1 METKGT
7 LVSHPQQ
14 IHAHPCQA
22 LKGREKWYRH
32 ATEERP
38 ERLPGDIVSYEV
50 NKGCMQPG
58 RIVGLDGA
66 GSVLQNLLDVNVLLR
81 SGWARLLGEQ
91 WIRRTLVLLVG
102 EGEGGGK
109 VSHAQVRARRIAG
122 PHTDA
127 SACAC
132 I

>member
-1 METKGT
+1 
-7 LVSHPQQ
+7 
-14 IHAHPCQA
+14 
-22 LKGREKWYRH
+22 
-32 ATEERP
+32 
-38 ERLPGDIVSYEV
+38 
-50 NKGCMQPG
+50 MQPG